1 MGTRRLPG
9 PTEAE
14 LLKQVIAYL
23 RLRGWFA
30 WRNGTGAFP
39 LQSEGSKRRFFR
51 AGAPGSGDVFAIKA
65 GVFLSIEVKTA
76 TGRVRPSQADWMD
89 RVNEHGGVAFVVRS
103 IAGLEEA
110 LATLD
115 SGRGG

>member
-1 MGTRRLPG
+1 MGLRRLPG

-39 LQSEGSKRRFFR
+39 VTGTGGNRNYFR
-51 AGAPGSGDVFAIKA
+51 AGAPGSGDIFALKG
-65 GVFLSIEVKTA
+65 GVFISVEVKTA
-76 TGRVRPSQADWMD
+76 AGRVRPSQADWMD

-115 SGRGG
+115 S